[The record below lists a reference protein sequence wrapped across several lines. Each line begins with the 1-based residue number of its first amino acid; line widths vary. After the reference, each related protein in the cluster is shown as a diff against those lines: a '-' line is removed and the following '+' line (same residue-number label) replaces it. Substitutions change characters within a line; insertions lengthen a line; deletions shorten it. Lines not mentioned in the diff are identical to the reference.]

1 MQELSNFIDLLENS
15 PNKRFYRLGMSD
27 TTKTIIN
34 YLIEKVANIDDADE
48 RLAYFLTPYEYR
60 DVIISAG
67 EYAIKDVDLN
77 ILKSQTQLVTKA
89 GADVYFENVDR
100 YVGFNFFTSS
110 YFENGAA
117 TFYFTKDVKQLLVYL
132 KSQNRLDQFRKM
144 FEVDDRWKL

>member
-1 MQELSNFIDLLENS
+1 MQELSRFINLLENS
-15 PNKRFYRLGMSD
+15 QNKRFYRLGMSD

-34 YLIEKVANIDDADE
+34 YLIEKIAKPDDVDE

-67 EYAIKDVDLN
+67 EYPIKDVNLN
-77 ILKSQTQLVTKA
+77 TLRSQTQLVTKA
-89 GADVYFENVDR
+89 GVDVYFDDVDR

-117 TFYFTKDVKQLLVYL
+117 TFYFTEDVKQLLVYL
-132 KSQNRLDQFRKM
+132 KSQNRLDQFRNM
-144 FEVDDRWKL
+144 FEVDDRWKM